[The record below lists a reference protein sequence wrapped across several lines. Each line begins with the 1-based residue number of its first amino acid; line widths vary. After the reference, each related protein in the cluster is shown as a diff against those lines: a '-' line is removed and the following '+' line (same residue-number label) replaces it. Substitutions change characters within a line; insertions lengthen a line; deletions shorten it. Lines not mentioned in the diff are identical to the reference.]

1 MVLVSSNTEFG
12 GDLRPAIDVPLFPR
26 YPSSGSCRGR
36 TLLEKH
42 RRQLRSV
49 LVAFGTRVRP
59 AMFTHCVTE
68 PSRLWFTVDQ
78 TWGCLPF
85 HGYVSGC

>member
-1 MVLVSSNTEFG
+1 MLSWAEGPAMVLVSSNTEFG
-12 GDLRPAIDVPLFPR
+12 GDLRPAIDVPLFLR

-42 RRQLRSV
+42 RGQPRSV

-59 AMFTHCVTE
+59 AMFHA
-68 PSRLWFTVDQ
+68 
-78 TWGCLPF
+78 
-85 HGYVSGC
+85 YVSGC